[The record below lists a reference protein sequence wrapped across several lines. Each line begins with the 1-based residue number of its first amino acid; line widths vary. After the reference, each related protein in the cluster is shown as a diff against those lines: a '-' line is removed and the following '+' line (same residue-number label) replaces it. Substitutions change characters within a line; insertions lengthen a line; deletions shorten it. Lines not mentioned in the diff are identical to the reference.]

1 MTTLNANLFD
11 HINIPQDPPRQN
23 PLAHQVTVLPLN
35 LIALIISHLDHVAD
49 LARVCQTSRV
59 LHYMTLP
66 QLYRNISLTS
76 YGTIRYRHDQ
86 PEGQGSASPFAMGLN
101 ALVSRNVASLVH
113 TLSLQGDWREHDLQE
128 FSSVGRVPDNA
139 MMLNIAVRAA
149 VDRCT
154 QLREF
159 KWDLSSK
166 LLSTVY
172 YGLINLQHLK
182 SFHLRFPNTKSPRP
196 TTTIPPMPNLES
208 FIMTHY
214 DPLCFPDDVSLL
226 LLHGSKLKTVIL
238 HFSPRMRDAGEPSVH
253 LTNMLRRNIA
263 ANRPIKPRKIGIYNL
278 FAMQNGQELMGA
290 LDPTAL
296 ENVTFINTFG
306 QDEDTSQN
314 GGSSS
319 VAGGMF
325 SFFDQTWTEPPK
337 ELVYIKS
344 ERHDRLHKRHVQLL
358 RKFVGMERIY
368 LVNARHNPT
377 HDPTHNGAHNGTN
390 GTNDTNSTNGTN
402 GHPNTNGTRPSPSS
416 STNSPSTASS
426 GRTPAGHQNTS
437 LRDMYLSAICTNH
450 GATLQHLIFPSRW
463 PLSPGQAAKLFR
475 ACPHLTQLSMGMEA
489 KTFPQLRMLVPFL
502 KHLWAMRLVT
512 PPDFEAGHGSEKPGQ
527 CQALEDAMHE
537 GIMGTE
543 LAAAGEFLELRYVGL
558 GEQVWEVGGF
568 FEEMSLVKVPGS
580 YAEGAEV
587 EYREEMVRKRR
598 LKRVS
603 LDQVR
608 DVEIW
613 KMDTQDVV

>member
-11 HINIPQDPPRQN
+11 HINIPQDPPSQN

-59 LHYMTLP
+59 LHYMTQP

-76 YGTIRYRHDQ
+76 YDTIRYRDDQ

-113 TLSLQGDWREHDLQE
+113 TLSLQGDWREYDLQE

-139 MMLNIAVRAA
+139 MMLSIAVRAA

-172 YGLINLQHLK
+172 YGLTNLQHLK

-208 FIMTHY
+208 FIMTQY

-226 LLHGSKLKTVIL
+226 LLHASKLKTLIL

-253 LTNMLRRNIA
+253 MTNILRRNIA
-263 ANRPIKPRKIGIYNL
+263 AKRPIRPTKIGIYNL
-278 FAMQNGQELMGA
+278 FAMQNSEELMGA

-296 ENVTFINTFG
+296 ENVTFLNTFG

-314 GGSSS
+314 SGSSS
-319 VAGGMF
+319 VANGMF
-325 SFFDQTWTEPPK
+325 SFFDQTWTDPPK
-337 ELVYIKS
+337 DLVYIKS

-358 RKFVGMERIY
+358 QRFVGMERIY
-368 LVNARHNPT
+368 LVNARHNPP
-377 HDPTHNGAHNGTN
+377 HDPTHNGVHNGAHNGTN
-390 GTNDTNSTNGTN
+390 GTNGT
-402 GHPNTNGTRPSPSS
+402 GPSPSS
-416 STNSPSTASS
+416 SNNSPATASS
-426 GRTPAGHQNTS
+426 GRTPTGHQNIP
-437 LRDMYLSAICTNH
+437 LRDMYLSAIFTNH
-450 GATLQHLIFPSRW
+450 GATLRHLIFPSRW

-475 ACPHLTQLSMGMEA
+475 ACPHLTQLSMGMDP
-489 KTFPQLRMLVPFL
+489 KSFPQLGMLVPFL
-502 KHLWAMRLVT
+502 KHLWAMRLLP
-512 PPDFEAGHGSEKPGQ
+512 PPDFEAGHGGEKPSQ

-537 GIMGTE
+537 GIMGTK
-543 LAAAGEFLELRYVGL
+543 LAAVGEFLELRYVGL
-558 GEQVWEVGGF
+558 GDRVWEVGGF
-568 FEEMSLVKVPGS
+568 YEEMSFVRVPGS
-580 YAEGAEV
+580 YAEGAEA
-587 EYREEMVRKRR
+587 EYTEEMVRKRR

-603 LDQVR
+603 LDEVR